1 MVPPKNPI
9 SLRDILSP
17 TELASVA
24 SLISR
29 INYMLQFN
37 YGFARENPG
46 LSEGCKVLENMMS
59 GHRPPESPPTKPLCR
74 NCFNSGIEQGVYRK
88 FVCNHCD
95 NGKLRLVPKK

>member
-1 MVPPKNPI
+1 MGFILWCPKNPI

-74 NCFNSGIEQGVYRK
+74 NCFNSGIEQGCIESLYATIVTT
-88 FVCNHCD
+88 VSS
-95 NGKLRLVPKK
+95 G